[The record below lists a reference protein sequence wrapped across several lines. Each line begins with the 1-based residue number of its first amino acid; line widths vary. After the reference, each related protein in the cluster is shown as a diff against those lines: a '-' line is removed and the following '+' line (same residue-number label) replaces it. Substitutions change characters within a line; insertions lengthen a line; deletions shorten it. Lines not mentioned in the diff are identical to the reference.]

1 MTQTVWNIAL
11 SLVERH
17 HHGAPYLLHA
27 HIMRLRRRL
36 ADEMVI
42 NSWLLV
48 DHAVH
53 ELVRTAP
60 RRAERVH

>member
-17 HHGAPYLLHA
+17 PRGAPYLLHA

-36 ADEMVI
+36 ADETVI

-60 RRAERVH
+60 RSAERLH